1 MQALSIDE
9 IAKQTQ
15 IFSEQERLQLIKLI
29 IEGLEKEKQ
38 QRKTRTFIYGKYANT
53 EGRMSTEED
62 FKIAELSPSTEKV
75 KICG

>member
-15 IFSEQERLQLIKLI
+15 IFSEQERLQVVKLI

-38 QRKTRTFIYGKYANT
+38 PQKTRTFIYGKYANT